1 YNAFLATIREHAPA
15 KPILAMTP
23 ILNRSDIKPEKNKN
37 GEIPQAYRD
46 AITRVIRQRQ
56 SSDRN
61 LHLLDGLQLINDRI
75 YLWVTDVVHP
85 NDAGMQRMAEGS
97 AAALKRLLP
106 GLPGLM
112 PYLRKVDRFNI

>member
-1 YNAFLATIREHAPA
+1 MTSGWVAFEFRGIESFVPAGASCRTDPRRGPGTPRYDNA
-15 KPILAMTP
+15 
-23 ILNRSDIKPEKNKN
+23 
-37 GEIPQAYRD
+37 PQAYRD

-85 NDAGMQRMAEGS
+85 NDAGMQRMADGV
-97 AAALKRLLP
+97 AAALKPLLA
-106 GLPGLM
+106 GLP
-112 PYLRKVDRFNI
+112 